1 MALIALFS
9 ASFCNMNYFQ
19 NLHFIFAIH
28 FIDRIKIFI
37 ITCLAALL
45 LILTTI
51 SVCVCA
57 EIQEKFFDNSSVE
70 PWHISADEINYD
82 NKTDQYVAK
91 DNVIITKEDRKLTAD
106 FVRFNYNTMEV
117 LAVGHVIMTVGEDVL
132 IGDRMEMDLK
142 AEIGT
147 IHNGTVFLKENHFYI
162 KGNKIRKLGENSY
175 SVDEAILT
183 TCDGENTPWKVTG
196 RNLKVTLEGYGFVDH
211 ATLWAKKVPLLY
223 TPFLVFPAKQKRQS
237 GLLPPQ
243 IGYSKRKWAQ
253 YNQPFY
259 WAIDESSD
267 ATFYL
272 YHMGRRGD
280 KVAFEYR
287 YVLDDYSKGTMMYD
301 FLKDRKV
308 DDGSQEYNKTGILRS
323 SKEWGYRSDSVL
335 RPNTDRYW
343 FRWKHDQAM
352 PFGFF
357 GKLDLDII
365 SDHDYLHEFK
375 HGYTG
380 FKETSIY
387 YTDNFGRDLD
397 EYDDST
403 RTNSLN
409 INKIWSQYSF
419 NAELQWYDNVIN
431 RRYENTDTTLQQL
444 PLIEFNASKQ
454 QIYKT
459 PFYMDFDSE
468 YKYSYSKDGDRL
480 HRLDLYP
487 RFFLPYNFRNYF
499 TFEPSLGVGET
510 LWHVDDYSNET
521 VETNKILDRQLYDI
535 KLDLSSEIY
544 KIYNINEKT
553 LDKIKHSID
562 PQIIYYYTPE
572 KDQGEY
578 PDRIAEN
585 NKVTYSIT
593 NTFISKS
600 KKSTKEKMEGVEDYK
615 NDEPVDEENDE
626 PVDEENDEPVTYRYN
641 EFCRFLL
648 EQSYDIGEARDENH
662 EPFSPIYAELEL
674 TPLKY
679 LSLDADAEWSQYEN
693 SFISRNVAV
702 ALSDYRGDRL
712 FVEHRYTRDSIYI
725 QNHPQR
731 TFVERYTR
739 NSSESIYYNINLK
752 ILDSLEVFGEYE
764 RNRYDNKDIR
774 TIVGFLYTSQ
784 CWSIRC
790 FYEDEEEGDRR
801 YEFMISLHGLG
812 EIGTGLLGR
821 HVEGAPGLLDSYRE

>member
-1 MALIALFS
+1 
-9 ASFCNMNYFQ
+9 MNQFQ
-19 NLHFIFAIH
+19 NFHFISAIR
-28 FIDRIKIFI
+28 FIDQIKISI
-37 ITCLAALL
+37 ITCLSVLL

-51 SVCVCA
+51 PVCVCA
-57 EIQEKFFDNSSVE
+57 EIQDRFFSDDSVE

-82 NKTDQYVAK
+82 KKTDQYIAK
-91 DNVIITKEDRKLTAD
+91 DNVVITKEDRKLTAD

-117 LAVGHVIMTVGEDVL
+117 LAIGHVIMTVGEDVL

-162 KGNKIRKLGENSY
+162 KGNKIKKLGENSY
-175 SVDEAILT
+175 FVDEASLT
-183 TCDGENTPWKVTG
+183 SCDGENTPWKITG
-196 RNLKVTLEGYGFVDH
+196 RNLRVTLEGYGFVDH
-211 ATLWAKKVPLLY
+211 ATLWAKKIPLFY

-243 IGYSKRKWAQ
+243 IGYSKRKWEE

-308 DDGSQEYNKTGILRS
+308 DDGTQSFEETGVLQS
-323 SKEWGYRSDSVL
+323 SKEWGYASDSVL

-375 HGYTG
+375 NGYTG
-380 FKETSIY
+380 FKETSTY

-403 RTNSLN
+403 RTNSLS
-409 INKIWSQYSF
+409 INRIWSQYSL
-419 NAELQWYDNVIN
+419 NAELRWYDDVIV
-431 RRYENTDTTLQQL
+431 RRQGNNDTTLQTL
-444 PLIEFNASKQ
+444 PLVEFNASRQ

-459 PFYMDFDSE
+459 PFYTDFDSE
-468 YKYSYSKDGDRL
+468 YTYTYSKDGNRL
-480 HRLDLYP
+480 HRTDLYP
-487 RFFLPYNFRNYF
+487 RFYLPYNFGNYF
-499 TFEPSLGVGET
+499 TFEPSFGVRET
-510 LWHVDDYSNET
+510 AWYVDDYSDET
-521 VETNKILDRQLYDI
+521 VETNKTLNRQIYDI
-535 KLDLSSEIY
+535 KLDLSSGIY
-544 KIYNINEKT
+544 KIYNINGKT

-562 PQIIYYYTPE
+562 PQIIYDYTPE
-572 KDQGEY
+572 QDQEEY
-578 PDRIAEN
+578 PDSIEKS

-593 NTFISKS
+593 NTFTSRSKES
-600 KKSTKEKMEGVEDYK
+600 KEQKNRVVDEE
-615 NDEPVDEENDE
+615 NDESVDEENDE
-626 PVDEENDEPVTYRYN
+626 PASYIYN
-641 EFCRFLL
+641 EFCRFKI
-648 EQSYDIGEARDENH
+648 EQSYDIGEARDDNEAMDDNS
-662 EPFSPIYAELEL
+662 EPFSPIYAELEFL
-674 TPLKY
+674 PAKY
-679 LSLDADAEWSQYEN
+679 LSLRADAEWCQYEN
-693 SFISRNVAV
+693 SLISHNVGV
-702 ALSDYRGDRL
+702 ALSDDRGDRL
-712 FVEHRYTRDSIYI
+712 FVEHRYAFD
-725 QNHPQR
+725 
-731 TFVERYTR
+731 
-739 NSSESIYYNINLK
+739 SSESIYYNINLK
-752 ILDSLEVFGEYE
+752 VLDSLEVFGEYE
-764 RNRYDNKDIR
+764 RNMYDGRDIR
-774 TIVGFLYTSQ
+774 SVIGFLYESQ

-790 FYEDEEEGDRR
+790 FYEDEKESDRS
-801 YEFMISLHGLG
+801 YGFIVSLHGLG
-812 EIGTGLLGR
+812 EIGTDLLGR
-821 HVEGAPGLLDSYRE
+821 HVEGAPGLFGSYGE

>member
-1 MALIALFS
+1 
-9 ASFCNMNYFQ
+9 MNYFQ
-19 NLHFIFAIH
+19 SFHFISAIC
-28 FIDRIKIFI
+28 FIDRIKISI
-37 ITCLAALL
+37 ITCLSVLL

-51 SVCVCA
+51 PVCVCA
-57 EIQEKFFDNSSVE
+57 EIQDRFFSDDSVE

-82 NKTDQYVAK
+82 KKTDQYIAK

-162 KGNKIRKLGENSY
+162 KGNKIKKLGENSY
-175 SVDEAILT
+175 FVDEASLT
-183 TCDGENTPWKVTG
+183 SCDGENTPWKITG
-196 RNLKVTLEGYGFVDH
+196 RNLRVTLEGYGFVDH
-211 ATLWAKKVPLLY
+211 ATLWAKKIPLFY

-243 IGYSKRKWAQ
+243 IGYSKRKWEE

-308 DDGSQEYNKTGILRS
+308 DDGTQSFEETGVLQS
-323 SKEWGYRSDSVL
+323 SKEWGYASDSVL

-375 HGYTG
+375 NGYTG
-380 FKETSIY
+380 FKETSTY

-409 INKIWSQYSF
+409 INKIWSQYSL
-419 NAELQWYDNVIN
+419 NAELRWYDNVIN
-431 RRYENTDTTLQQL
+431 RRYEDMDTTLQTL
-444 PLIEFNASKQ
+444 PLVEFNASRQ

-459 PFYMDFDSE
+459 PFYTDFDSE
-468 YKYSYSKDGDRL
+468 YTYTYSKDGNRL
-480 HRLDLYP
+480 HRTDLYP
-487 RFFLPYNFRNYF
+487 RFYLPYNFGNYF
-499 TFEPSLGVGET
+499 TFEPSFGVRET
-510 LWHVDDYSNET
+510 AWYVDDYSDKT
-521 VETNKILDRQLYDI
+521 IETNKTLNRQIYDI
-535 KLDLSSEIY
+535 KLDLS
-544 KIYNINEKT
+544 
-553 LDKIKHSID
+553 
-562 PQIIYYYTPE
+562 
-572 KDQGEY
+572 
-578 PDRIAEN
+578 
-585 NKVTYSIT
+585 
-593 NTFISKS
+593 
-600 KKSTKEKMEGVEDYK
+600 
-615 NDEPVDEENDE
+615 
-626 PVDEENDEPVTYRYN
+626 
-641 EFCRFLL
+641 
-648 EQSYDIGEARDENH
+648 
-662 EPFSPIYAELEL
+662 
-674 TPLKY
+674 
-679 LSLDADAEWSQYEN
+679 
-693 SFISRNVAV
+693 
-702 ALSDYRGDRL
+702 
-712 FVEHRYTRDSIYI
+712 
-725 QNHPQR
+725 
-731 TFVERYTR
+731 
-739 NSSESIYYNINLK
+739 
-752 ILDSLEVFGEYE
+752 
-764 RNRYDNKDIR
+764 
-774 TIVGFLYTSQ
+774 
-784 CWSIRC
+784 
-790 FYEDEEEGDRR
+790 
-801 YEFMISLHGLG
+801 
-812 EIGTGLLGR
+812 
-821 HVEGAPGLLDSYRE
+821 